1 MKNLKSST
9 AKRRKAHYY
18 IVNILKLFIPN
29 FFYRLR
35 LNHILNKEYDDK
47 KYVNSRLK
55 YYMKK
60 VSHFSVSNKSKN
72 LNQLFINQ
80 LIKNKQ
86 NSHAIDFYNSLRY
99 FNPNY
104 KSDFVYN
111 TKDLVD
117 SNISKRI
124 PKAPS
129 FVKSRPIKNDN
140 ENSILLKLNQIK
152 LYHFIDDLKEFE
164 HKKNKAVWRGNIKNN
179 KQRAFFVENF
189 YSIPIFNISQSM
201 PGYDLSYAK
210 GFMSIKDQLQ
220 YKFIFCLEGKCIST
234 NLYWVMSSNSI
245 CVMPKP
251 KYETWFMEGKLK
263 DGVHYIEVN
272 DDFSNAEEKINF
284 YINNKNE
291 CLKIIDNAHNYVNQ
305 FKDLERERLIQLLVL
320 KNYFILTGQYEN

>member
-9 AKRRKAHYY
+9 AKRHYY
-18 IVNILKLFIPN
+18 FVNILKLLIPN
-29 FFYRLR
+29 FFYRIR
-35 LNHILNKEYDDK
+35 LNHILNKEYEDK

-55 YYMKK
+55 YYIKK

-72 LNQLFINQ
+72 LSQLFMNQ

-86 NSHAIDFYNSLRY
+86 NSHAIDFYNSLRF

-111 TKDLVD
+111 TTDYVD

-124 PKAPS
+124 PKVPS

-164 HKKNKAVWRGNIKNN
+164 NKKNKAVWRGDIKNN

-189 YSIPIFNISQSM
+189 HTIPIFNISQSM
-201 PGYDLSYAK
+201 SGYDLSYAK

-284 YINNKNE
+284 YMNNHFE
-291 CLKIIDNAHNYVNQ
+291 CLKIIENAHNYVNQ